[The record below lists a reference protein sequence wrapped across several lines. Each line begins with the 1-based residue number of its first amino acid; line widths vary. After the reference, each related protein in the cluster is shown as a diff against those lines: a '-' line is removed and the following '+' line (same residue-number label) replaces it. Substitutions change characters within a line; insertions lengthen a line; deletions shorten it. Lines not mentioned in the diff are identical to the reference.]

1 MTTQEILTTLQAD
14 IHSTVFATLDTHG
27 LPQTCVIDLMLAD
40 AAGLYFLTV
49 RGKAFYTRLTAKPFV
64 AFTGMKGRDTLST
77 LAISLRG
84 AVRSIGKE
92 RLAEIFEK
100 NPYMAKIYPTEKA
113 VTRWKSF
120 GFTKARGSILTWG
133 SFLPIASAFPLAAG
147 PHGKADTASI
157 RTSVSAVRGAASSV
171 RRAVSALR
179 FPAASTPRTVSI
191 AATATASV
199 RLGRWSGATGKPFA
213 EAGRT
218 RCDNRHFG

>member
-64 AFTGMKGRDTLST
+64 AFTGIKGRDTLST

-92 RLAEIFEK
+92 RRLSGGLYQRFVSPQHRHRALS
-100 NPYMAKIYPTEKA
+100 PLRQLLPHL
-113 VTRWKSF
+113 S
-120 GFTKARGSILTWG
+120 GWG
-133 SFLPIASAFPLAAG
+133 G
-147 PHGKADTASI
+147 
-157 RTSVSAVRGAASSV
+157 GAA
-171 RRAVSALR
+171 RRVSL
-179 FPAASTPRTVSI
+179 SQKQV
-191 AATATASV
+191 V
-199 RLGRWSGATGKPFA
+199 HGAITDISDKM
-213 EAGRT
+213 AGGYHPPER
-218 RCDNRHFG
+218 RRHCRREQ

>member
-1 MTTQEILTTLQAD
+1 M
-14 IHSTVFATLDTHG
+14 
-27 LPQTCVIDLMLAD
+27 
-40 AAGLYFLTV
+40 
-49 RGKAFYTRLTAKPFV
+49 TAKPFV
-64 AFTGMKGRDTLST
+64 AFTGIKGRDTLST

-179 FPAASTPRTVSI
+179 FPAASTPRTGSI